1 MIVAGVDVGST
12 ATKAALLDENRKVI
26 ATALT
31 ETGANVVRA
40 AERAFKKALE
50 TAGLEEWE
58 VGYTVGTG
66 YGRYKVPFGNAQITE
81 ITCHAKG
88 ASALFPGT
96 RTILDI
102 GGQDTQA
109 IRISER
115 GEVLDFC
122 MNDKCAAGTGRFLSA
137 SADVLEL
144 TLDEIGP
151 VSLRAPKILKITN
164 VCTVFVEAEIMN
176 QLARGSAVEEILAGV
191 HASIAGRSI
200 GLLRRVGLED
210 EITFT
215 GGVSRNIGMVAALET
230 RLARKLNVH
239 KDAQFIGAIGASLFA
254 LERAAHGDGAS
265 HGDGKTQGSAAEG
278 APAGRGGAA
287 PAATG
292 GAA

>member
-12 ATKAALLDENRKVI
+12 ATKAVLMDENLKVV
-26 ATALT
+26 ARALT

-40 AERAFKKALE
+40 ADRAFKAALLQ
-50 TAGLEEWE
+50 GRLEEWE
-58 VGYTVGTG
+58 VGYIVGTG

-81 ITCHAKG
+81 ISCHAKG

-102 GGQDTQA
+102 GGQDTKA
-109 IRISER
+109 IRITDR
-115 GEVLDFC
+115 GEVMDFC

-137 SADVLEL
+137 AADVLEL
-144 TLDEIGP
+144 PLGDIGP
-151 VSLRAPKILKITN
+151 VSLRASRVLKITN

-200 GLLRRVGLED
+200 GLMRRVGLED

-215 GGVSRNIGMVAALET
+215 GGVSRNVGMVAALEA
-230 RLARKLNVH
+230 RLGRKLNVH
-239 KDAQFIGAIGASLFA
+239 QDAQFIGAIGASLFA
-254 LERAAHGDGAS
+254 LERAAHGDGAPREGDARDGEA
-265 HGDGKTQGSAAEG
+265 HGGGEAA
-278 APAGRGGAA
+278 
-287 PAATG
+287 
-292 GAA
+292 